1 MSNLFLSVLTIF
13 FVLFSSRRKG
23 YKALRKAPRGDT
35 GSLEH
40 VSVVDSSWET
50 NVLMRRRVLFVVAS
64 VVFYSPPAYPG
75 VAGYGGA
82 SLTRRTATRMCE

>member
-23 YKALRKAPRGDT
+23 YKALRNRKAPRGDT

-50 NVLMRRRVLFVVAS
+50 NVRRRVLFVVAS
-64 VVFYSPPAYPG
+64 VVFYFFMGCPFHWFS
-75 VAGYGGA
+75 
-82 SLTRRTATRMCE
+82 